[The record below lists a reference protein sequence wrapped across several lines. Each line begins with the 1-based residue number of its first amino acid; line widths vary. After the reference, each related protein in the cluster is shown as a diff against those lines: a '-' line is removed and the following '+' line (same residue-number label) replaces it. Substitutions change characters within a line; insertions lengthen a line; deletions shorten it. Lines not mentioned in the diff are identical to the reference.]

1 MQDHNQFWITHLLI
15 PKQKGTSDSCST
27 QNEEELFEVQD
38 KYNLVTLGWIHVW
51 RQFNPFI
58 LYDRNEFI
66 RVFFFCSIDS
76 SYSNS
81 FSIKCGFTHALF
93 VPADDARSDS
103 NRLRSEI

>member
-66 RVFFFCSIDS
+66 RVFFF
-76 SYSNS
+76 
-81 FSIKCGFTHALF
+81 LF
-93 VPADDARSDS
+93 Y
-103 NRLRSEI
+103 RLILLKQLFYQVWIYTRIVRTS